1 MNRISRRS
9 FLRTS
14 IYAGGIA
21 LSLKLT
27 SGIQNA
33 IAQTASNPSTAWMQN
48 NLGLLGSRTLRQI
61 CMPGT
66 HDAGMST
73 IASGTLFSDS
83 CNTQTQ
89 TSGILGQLQSGSRY
103 FDIRP
108 VISGGQYLTGH
119 YSDIGSGSTNSW
131 QGGNGQSI
139 QSIISDINTFTADN
153 EELIILNLS
162 ADLDTDLGN
171 GSYASFTQDQWN
183 TLLSMMQQGIGNLFL
198 SSASGLLDLTT
209 LSLDSYIGNG
219 NAAVVVI
226 VSPSGSGISLGSYAN
241 QGFYPATSFP
251 SYNVYSDTNNL
262 NQMIS
267 DQLSKMQAQRTNPNS
282 VFFVLSW
289 TLTQD
294 SVQAAACPLT
304 GGSSTSILDLAN
316 TADAQLSQILPA
328 CNSQCYP
335 NVIYIDNI
343 QSSLNIAALAMQINE
358 V

>member
-9 FLRTS
+9 FLSTS
-14 IYAGGIA
+14 IYTSGLA
-21 LSLKLT
+21 LSLKL
-27 SGIQNA
+27 SGIDRAFAQ
-33 IAQTASNPSTAWMQN
+33 IAVSPATAWMQN

-89 TSGILGQLQSGSRY
+89 TSGILGQMQAGSRY

-119 YSDIGSGSTNSW
+119 YSDIGSGSTNTW

-139 QSIISDINTFTADN
+139 QSIISDINTFTASN
-153 EELIILNLS
+153 GELIILNLS

-171 GSYASFTQDQWN
+171 GSYAPFTQVQWN
-183 TLLSMMQQGIGNLFL
+183 TLLSILQSGISNLFVYN
-198 SSASGLLDLTT
+198 ASGSSDLST
-209 LSLDSYIGNG
+209 LPLNTYIGNG

-226 VSPSGSGISLGSYAN
+226 VSPGASGISLGSYAN
-241 QGFYPATSFP
+241 QGFYPAANFP
-251 SYNVYSDTNNL
+251 SYNVYSDTNDL
-262 NQMIS
+262 NTMTS
-267 DQLSKMQAQRTNPNS
+267 DQFSKMQAQRTNPDS
-282 VFFVLSW
+282 VFFLLSW

-294 SVQAAACPLT
+294 SLQAAACPIT

-316 TADAQLSQILPA
+316 TANAQLSQILPA
-328 CNSQCYP
+328 CTSQSYP

-343 QSSLNIAALAMQINE
+343 QSSLNVAALAMQINQL
-358 V
+358 

>member
-14 IYAGGIA
+14 VYTGGLA
-21 LSLKLT
+21 LSLKL
-27 SGIQNA
+27 SGIDRA
-33 IAQTASNPSTAWMQN
+33 FAQTAGPATAWMQN

-73 IASGTLFSDS
+73 VASGTLFSDS

-89 TSGILGQLQSGSRY
+89 TTGILGQLQAGSRY

-119 YSDIGSGSTNSW
+119 YSDIGSGSTNTW

-139 QSIISDINTFTADN
+139 ASIISDINSFTASN
-153 EELIILNLS
+153 GELIILNLS

-171 GSYASFTQDQWN
+171 GSYAAFTQAQWN
-183 TLLSMMQQGIGNLFL
+183 ALLSILQGGISNLFVY
-198 SSASGLLDLTT
+198 SASDLST
-209 LSLDSYIGNG
+209 LPLNTYIGNG

-226 VSPSGSGISLGSYAN
+226 VSPAASGISLGSYAN
-241 QGFYPATSFP
+241 QGFYPAANFP
-251 SYNVYSDTNNL
+251 SYNVYSDTNDL
-262 NQMIS
+262 NTMTS
-267 DQLSKMQAQRTNPNS
+267 DQISKLQAQRTNPNS
-282 VFFVLSW
+282 VFFLLSW

-294 SVQAAACPLT
+294 SLQAAACPIT

-316 TADAQLSQILPA
+316 TANAQLSQILPA
-328 CNSQCYP
+328 CTSQSYP

-343 QSSLNIAALAMQINE
+343 QSSLNVASIAMQINQL
-358 V
+358 

>member
-14 IYAGGIA
+14 IYTGGIA
-21 LSLKLT
+21 LSLNLP
-27 SGIQNA
+27 GIHRA
-33 IAQTASNPSTAWMQN
+33 IAQTGNNPSTAWMQN
-48 NLGLLGSRTLRQI
+48 NLSLLGSRTLRQI

-66 HDAGMST
+66 HDAGMSSV
-73 IASGTLFSDS
+73 ASGTFFSDS

-89 TSGILGQLQSGSRY
+89 TSGILGQLQAGSRY

-131 QGGNGQSI
+131 QGGNGQSV
-139 QSIISDINTFTADN
+139 QSIISDINTFTASN

-171 GSYASFTQDQWN
+171 SSYAPFTQAQWN
-183 TLLSMMQQGIGNLFL
+183 TLLSMMQQGISNLFVY
-198 SSASGLLDLTT
+198 SSSGSLDLTT
-209 LSLDSYIGNG
+209 LSLNSYIGNG
-219 NAAVVVI
+219 SASVVVI
-226 VSPSGSGISLGSYAN
+226 VNPSGSGISLGSYTN

-251 SYNVYSDTNNL
+251 SYNVYTDTNNL
-262 NQMIS
+262 DQMIS
-267 DQLSKMQAQRTNPNS
+267 DQLSKMQTQRTSPNS
-282 VFFVLSW
+282 IFFLLSW

-316 TADAQLSQILPA
+316 TANAQLSQILPA
-328 CNSQCYP
+328 CNSQSYP

-343 QSSLNIAALAMQINE
+343 QSSLDVAGLAMQINE
-358 V
+358 I

>member
-14 IYAGGIA
+14 AYTGGAA
-21 LSLKLT
+21 LSLKLSSGLYRAFAQTT
-27 SGIQNA
+27 SGSA
-33 IAQTASNPSTAWMQN
+33 TAWMQN
-48 NLGLLGSRTLRQI
+48 NLSVLGSSTLRQI

-73 IASGTLFSDS
+73 VASGTLFSDN

-89 TSGILGQLQSGSRY
+89 TSAILGQLQAGSRY

-119 YSDIGSGSTNSW
+119 YSDIGSGSTNTW

-139 QSIISDINTFTADN
+139 QSIISDINTFTASN
-153 EELIILNLS
+153 GELIILNLS

-171 GSYASFTQDQWN
+171 SSYAPFTQAQWN
-183 TLLSMMQQGIGNLFL
+183 ALFSLMQGINNLYIY
-198 SSASGLLDLTT
+198 SASGSVDLTT
-209 LSLDSYIGNG
+209 LTLDTYIGNG
-219 NAAVVVI
+219 SAAVVVI
-226 VSPSGSGISLGSYAN
+226 VNPSASGISLGSYAN
-241 QGFYPATSFP
+241 QGFYPAASFP
-251 SYNVYSDTNNL
+251 SYNVYSDTNDL
-262 NQMIS
+262 NTMIS
-267 DQLSKMQAQRTNPNS
+267 DQISKMQTQRTSPDS
-282 VFFVLSW
+282 VFFLLSW

-294 SVQAAACPLT
+294 SLQAAACPLT
-304 GGSSTSILDLAN
+304 GGTSTSILDLAN

-328 CNSQCYP
+328 CTAQCYP

-343 QSSLNIAALAMQINE
+343 QSSLNVAALAMQINQL
-358 V
+358 